1 LDVIS
6 SRDRSYDRAAG
17 ASIGP
22 AAVDDAGPETDEP
35 ELLRGASSGS
45 PKALEE
51 LCRRNWRP
59 VYRTFAR
66 LGFSPAEA
74 EDLTQE
80 VFLRAIQSLPR
91 FEDRGVPFAAYLLR
105 IVRNLAQDRWRAD
118 PRSPLPTADIPDQ
131 ALAEP
136 GPEGLAIDAAR
147 RETLLAALD
156 LLSADHRLV
165 LRLRIL
171 EGRRTSEVA
180 ELVHRSQAAVRQL
193 QVRALA
199 ALRSALADV
208 AAGPEGE
215 WR

>member
-1 LDVIS
+1 V
-6 SRDRSYDRAAG
+6 
-17 ASIGP
+17 
-22 AAVDDAGPETDEP
+22 VDDAGPGTDEP

-45 PKALEE
+45 REALEE
-51 LCRRNWRP
+51 LCGRNWRP
-59 VYRTFAR
+59 VYRRFAR

-80 VFLRAIQSLPR
+80 VFLRAIRSFPR
-91 FEDRGVPFAAYLLR
+91 FKDRGVPFSAYLLQ
-105 IVRNLAQDRWRAD
+105 IARNLARDRWRAGS
-118 PRSPLPTADIPDQ
+118 RSPLPAADIPDQ

-147 RETLLAALD
+147 RERLLAALD

-171 EGRRTSEVA
+171 EGRPTSEVA
-180 ELVHRSQAAVRQL
+180 ELTHRSPDAVRQL
-193 QVRALA
+193 QVRALG
-199 ALRSALADV
+199 ALRSALADEG
-208 AAGPEGE
+208 AGPEGE

>member
-1 LDVIS
+1 
-6 SRDRSYDRAAG
+6 
-17 ASIGP
+17 
-22 AAVDDAGPETDEP
+22 
-35 ELLRGASSGS
+35 LRGASSGS
-45 PKALEE
+45 RVSLEE
-51 LCRRNWRP
+51 MCRRNWRP

-80 VFLRAIQSLPR
+80 VFLRATRSLPR
-91 FEDRGVPFAAYLLR
+91 FEDRGVPFLAYLLQ
-105 IVRNLAQDRWRAD
+105 IARNLARDRWRAGS
-118 PRSPLPTADIPDQ
+118 RSPLPAADLPDQ

-156 LLSADHRLV
+156 QLSADYRLV

-180 ELVHRSQAAVRQL
+180 ELTHRSQDAVRQL

-199 ALRSALADV
+199 ALRSALADES
-208 AAGPEGE
+208 AGPEGD

>member
-6 SRDRSYDRAAG
+6 SRDRSRDPAAG

-22 AAVDDAGPETDEP
+22 AAVDDACPGTDEP
-35 ELLRGASSGS
+35 ELLREASSGRRE
-45 PKALEE
+45 ALEE

-66 LGFSPAEA
+66 FGFSPAEA

-80 VFLRAIQSLPR
+80 VFLRAIRSLPR
-91 FEDRGVPFAAYLLR
+91 FEDRGVPFPAYLR
-105 IVRNLAQDRWRAD
+105 QIARNLARDRWRACS
-118 PRSPLPTADIPDQ
+118 RSPLPTGDIPDR
-131 ALAEP
+131 ALTDP

-147 RETLLAALD
+147 RESLLAALD

-180 ELVHRSQAAVRQL
+180 ELTHRSQAAVRQL

-199 ALRSALADV
+199 ALRSALADE

-215 WR
+215 LR

>member
-6 SRDRSYDRAAG
+6 SRDPAAR
-17 ASIGP
+17 ASIGQ
-22 AAVDDAGPETDEP
+22 AAVDDAGPGPDEP

-45 PKALEE
+45 REALEE

-80 VFLRAIQSLPR
+80 VFLRAIRSLSR
-91 FEDRGVPFAAYLLR
+91 FENRGVPFRAYLLQ
-105 IVRNLAQDRWRAD
+105 IARNLARDRWRAGS
-118 PRSPLPTADIPDQ
+118 RSPLPTADLPDQ
-131 ALAEP
+131 PLAEP

-147 RETLLAALD
+147 RESLLAALD

-165 LRLRIL
+165 LRLRPSRRRRRPAACTSGIRL
-171 EGRRTSEVA
+171 RRGTPGR
-180 ELVHRSQAAVRQL
+180 
-193 QVRALA
+193 
-199 ALRSALADV
+199 
-208 AAGPEGE
+208 G
-215 WR
+215 